1 MVSFLEKAKVLEY
14 FTIILFDILIL
25 TVKEPPPWLWRWLL
39 LTHHLPLLYIT
50 VGQKIPEK
58 YISLIF
64 IVINYHSNSR
74 QVVAFIRSK

>member
-1 MVSFLEKAKVLEY
+1 MVSFLEKTKVLEY

-25 TVKEPPPWLWRWLL
+25 TVKEPPPRRWLL
-39 LTHHLPLLYIT
+39 LTHHLPLLYIP

-74 QVVAFIRSK
+74 QVVAFIQGVP